1 MIKPVD
7 VKALEAYRI
16 WVKFEDGVEGIYDLA
31 PIMARGKLFKRWED
45 RCFFEDVVVDGEW
58 RAIVWGDQGD
68 LEICSDMVYMDLTG
82 KTVDELMPVV
92 GSTQNHAGNLSFR

>member
-7 VKALEAYRI
+7 VKALEAYQI

-31 PIMARGKLFKRWED
+31 PIRARGKLFERWED
-45 RCFFEDVVVDGEW
+45 RCVFEDVEVDGEW

-68 LEICSDMVYMDLTG
+68 LEICSDMVYMELTG
-82 KTVDELMPVV
+82 KKVDELVPVV
-92 GSTQNHAGNLSFR
+92 GSAQIHA